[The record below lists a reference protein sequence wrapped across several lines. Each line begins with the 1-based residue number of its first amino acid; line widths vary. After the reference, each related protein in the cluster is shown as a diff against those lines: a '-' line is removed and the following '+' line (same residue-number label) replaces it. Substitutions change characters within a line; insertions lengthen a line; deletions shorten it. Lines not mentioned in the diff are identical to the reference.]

1 MLRAMERE
9 ASLSRLR
16 GTGRGPGRRS
26 RLPFD
31 KVVKTGLIKKAAF
44 Q

>member
-16 GTGRGPGRRS
+16 GTGRGPRRRS

-31 KVVKTGLIKKAAF
+31 KVVKTGLIKKATF